1 MPEMN
6 DYSGPFNPN
15 LSFKDLSKEFLIKLI
30 HEYQHSW
37 VILADSWLYSIKS
50 RYGLAEAQYCEC
62 DAWCNVYL
70 RIMPYYMKLLAN
82 VDDPSK
88 IDVMGWQKAGQFAL
102 DGPMGY
108 IPQTLEIISKD
119 HVIMTMT
126 DCMGLR
132 HFETKDPSRTQW
144 MCRVVEQA
152 AMDAAVSFNPKI
164 KVKPLKLPP
173 RKSPDEIACQWD
185 FYTVD

>member
-15 LSFKDLSKEFLIKLI
+15 LSFKDFSKDFLIKLI

-50 RYGLAEAQYCEC
+50 RYGIAEAQYCELE
-62 DAWCNVYL
+62 AWCKVYE

-82 VDDPSK
+82 IEDPK
-88 IDVMGWQKAGQFAL
+88 QADVVSWVKSGQFAL
-102 DGPMGY
+102 DGTMGY
-108 IPQTLEIISKD
+108 IPTGFEVKNRNNA
-119 HVIMTMT
+119 IMTMT

-132 HFETKDPSRTQW
+132 HFETKDPARVQW
-144 MCRVVEQA
+144 MCWVVEQA
-152 AMDAAVSFNPKI
+152 AMDACVSFNPKI

-173 RKSPDEIACQWD
+173 RKSPGEIACQWD
-185 FYTVD
+185 FYTEE